1 MRTAVMP
8 DPPLPIAECV
18 RELTSLQRP
27 LYLYIFSLVPLPS
40 DADDLVQETNR
51 VIWEK
56 IGEYR
61 PGTSFAAWAYKIAF
75 FEVLTYRKRKRRESL
90 RFSDE
95 LVEDL
100 AGEVEQVLA
109 DSTPR
114 RQALQECLQ
123 RMSEGNRQIV
133 ARRYLDGADV
143 RSVAAAVGR
152 SEKAVYHALARI
164 RSWLLECVRKRL
176 AVEGAV

>member
-1 MRTAVMP
+1 MRTLAMP
-8 DPPLPIAECV
+8 EPPIPIAECV

-27 LYLYIFSLVPLPS
+27 LYLYIFSLVPHPS

-56 IGEYR
+56 IGDYQR
-61 PGTSFAAWAYKIAF
+61 GTSFSAWAYKIAF
-75 FEVLTYRKRKRRESL
+75 YEVLTYRKRKRRESL
-90 RFSDE
+90 RFSDD

-100 AGEVEQVLA
+100 AGEVEQVLS
-109 DSTPR
+109 DSNPR

-123 RMSEGNRQIV
+123 RLSEGNRQIV
-133 ARRYLDGADV
+133 ARRYLEGADV
-143 RSVAAAVGR
+143 RSVAQQLGR
-152 SEKAVYHALARI
+152 TEKAVYHALARI

-176 AVEGAV
+176 SVEGAV

>member
-1 MRTAVMP
+1 MRTVAMP
-8 DPPLPIAECV
+8 DPPLAIAECV

-27 LYLYIFSLVPLPS
+27 LYLYIFSLVPHPA

-61 PGTSFAAWAYKIAF
+61 PGSSFSAWAYKIAF
-75 FEVLTYRKRKRRESL
+75 FEVLTYRKRKRRETL
-90 RFSDE
+90 RFSDD

-109 DSTPR
+109 DSSPR

-143 RSVAAAVGR
+143 RSVASAVGR

-176 AVEGAV
+176 AVEAV